1 MESLKTELK
10 MEEAKSDQLKENLIS
25 AKSSVLHPSGESRCQ
40 FEEVQKALREDSAK
54 LNKETASL
62 EISKSLYVDTIPAQ
76 EEVALKFRLAAIESG
91 KEKER
96 ELEAKVQRQWLDSRS
111 AVPP

>member
-25 AKSSVLHPSGESRCQ
+25 AKSSVLHPSGGSKCG
-40 FEEVQKALREDSAK
+40 FEEIHKLLREDSAK

-62 EISKSLYVDTIPAQ
+62 KISKSLYVHTIPAQ
-76 EEVALKFRLAAIESG
+76 EEAALKFRLAAIESG
-91 KEKER
+91 KEKDR
-96 ELEAKVQRQWLDSRS
+96 ELEAKVQRRWLDSQS
-111 AVPP
+111 GCLP